1 MDPKSLLT
9 LVSLLQASCATSW
22 YDDTFYVLGR
32 LDQRQVHTVDCAEEG
47 SGILIQCPQGWIN
60 CPAIDNLNAM
70 LLFYMQW
77 YHIDVA

>member
-1 MDPKSLLT
+1 
-9 LVSLLQASCATSW
+9 
-22 YDDTFYVLGR
+22 
-32 LDQRQVHTVDCAEEG
+32 VDCAEEG

-60 CPAIDNLNAM
+60 CPTIDNLNAM